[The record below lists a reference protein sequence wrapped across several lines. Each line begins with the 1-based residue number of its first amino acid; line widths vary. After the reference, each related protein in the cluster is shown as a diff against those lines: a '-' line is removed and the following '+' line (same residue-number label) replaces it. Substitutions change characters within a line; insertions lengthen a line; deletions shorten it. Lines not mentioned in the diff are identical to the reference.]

1 MAPARLL
8 NAMNLLVE
16 EHLLQQPDQV
26 LCCSFLQQEL
36 DEDVISELDMQD
48 RNFGIGGGG
57 GGEGAAAWPRWR
69 ERSYDEQSSG
79 SSALPQLCQLQ
90 LLELRHLSGGG
101 GDGAAAWPRW
111 SARTTSSHQD

>member
-57 GGEGAAAWPRWR
+57 GGEGALVRRAVIRI
-69 ERSYDEQSSG
+69 ERA
-79 SSALPQLCQLQ
+79 SSALPL
-90 LLELRHLSGGG
+90 
-101 GDGAAAWPRW
+101 A
-111 SARTTSSHQD
+111 TS